1 MILSRSPFRI
11 TLGGG
16 GTDLPAF
23 YEKHG
28 GSVTSMA
35 IDKYIYVSLKR
46 NLLDSNIRLQY
57 LKTEYVKSTH
67 ELQHSRARETLKH
80 FNIINGCEVASM
92 ADLPAKSGLGSSGS
106 YLVALIN
113 CLQELTNKDLSKQ
126 QIADLACYIEMDVL
140 NEPVGKQD
148 QFIASY
154 GGIKTFTIDKS
165 GSVSASNIDMA
176 TEDIKEFTNRC
187 RIYFTGFQRDASTV
201 LKSQTKNK
209 VNFEE
214 KMLKIMDLGY
224 KFTDA
229 LQNKQYDRYG
239 QLLDIHWQ
247 YKKMLSN
254 KMTNEKIDNIYS
266 FLKDEKLI
274 LGGKIIGAGGGGFL
288 LVYTPHQ
295 FEKVDAYA
303 KENGFVRLD
312 YSLDKDGVK
321 TVVLEK

>member
-1 MILSRSPFRI
+1 
-11 TLGGG
+11 
-16 GTDLPAF
+16 
-23 YEKHG
+23 
-28 GSVTSMA
+28 
-35 IDKYIYVSLKR
+35 
-46 NLLDSNIRLQY
+46 
-57 LKTEYVKSTH
+57 
-67 ELQHSRARETLKH
+67 
-80 FNIINGCEVASM
+80 
-92 ADLPAKSGLGSSGS
+92 
-106 YLVALIN
+106 
-113 CLQELTNKDLSKQ
+113 
-126 QIADLACYIEMDVL
+126 MDVL

-176 TEDIKEFTNRC
+176 AEDIKEFTNRC

>member
-1 MILSRSPFRI
+1 MIVTRSPFRI

-35 IDKYIYVSLKR
+35 IDKYIYVSFKN
-46 NLLDSNIRLQY
+46 NLLDDSIRLQY
-57 LKTEYVKSTH
+57 MKTEYVKNANQ
-67 ELQHSRARETLKH
+67 LQHSRAREALKE
-80 FNIINGCEVASM
+80 FGILNSCEISSM

-113 CLQELTNKDLSKQ
+113 CLQEMSKRGMSKQ
-126 QIADLACYIEMDVL
+126 EIADMACYIEMDVL

-154 GGIKTFTIDKS
+154 GGIKTFTIDK
-165 GSVSASNIDMA
+165 GGLVSVDNIDMA
-176 TEDIKEFTNRC
+176 DRDIEEFTNRC
-187 RIYFTGFQRDASTV
+187 RIYFTGFQRDASKV

-224 KFTDA
+224 RFTDA
-229 LQNKQYDRYG
+229 LQNKEYDKYG
-239 QLLDIHWQ
+239 QLLDVHWQ
-247 YKKMLSN
+247 YKKMLSD
-254 KMTNEKIDNIYS
+254 KMTNSKIDDVYS
-266 FLKDEKLI
+266 FLKNEKMI

-288 LVYTPHQ
+288 LVYVPRE
-295 FEKVDAYA
+295 FERVDAYA
-303 KENGFVRLD
+303 KENGLARLD

-321 TVVLEK
+321 TMVLEK

>member
-1 MILSRSPFRI
+1 MIVTRSPFRI

-35 IDKYIYVSLKR
+35 IDKYIYVSFKN
-46 NLLDSNIRLQY
+46 NLLDDNIRLQY
-57 LKTEYVKSTH
+57 LKTEYVKNANQ
-67 ELQHSRARETLKH
+67 LQHSRAREALKE
-80 FNIINGCEVASM
+80 FGILNSCEISSM

-113 CLQELTNKDLSKQ
+113 CLQEMSKRGMSKQ
-126 QIADLACYIEMDVL
+126 EIADMACYIEMDVL

-154 GGIKTFTIDKS
+154 GGIKTFTIDK
-165 GSVSASNIDMA
+165 GGLVSVSNIDMA
-176 TEDIKEFTNRC
+176 DRDVEEFTNRC
-187 RIYFTGFQRDASTV
+187 RIYFTGFQRDASKV

-224 KFTDA
+224 RFTDA
-229 LQNKQYDRYG
+229 LQNKEYDKYG
-239 QLLDIHWQ
+239 QLLDVHWQ
-247 YKKMLSN
+247 YKKMLSD
-254 KMTNEKIDNIYS
+254 KMTNSKIDDVYS
-266 FLKDEKLI
+266 FLKNEKMI

-288 LVYTPHQ
+288 LVYVPRE
-295 FEKVDAYA
+295 FERVDAYA
-303 KENGFVRLD
+303 KENGLVRLD

-321 TVVLEK
+321 TMVLEK